1 MLYKSGGK
9 KITRHPSKMKKVSTS
24 FHLSTKLRVHLGVE
38 LCAPWQMNMRGLSK
52 MVPVKAPQLL
62 SDGVDDSVQSGK
74 LSDLILK
81 LMSNGTYDHSC
92 LM

>member
-1 MLYKSGGK
+1 
-9 KITRHPSKMKKVSTS
+9 
-24 FHLSTKLRVHLGVE
+24 
-38 LCAPWQMNMRGLSK
+38 